1 MFFYDALRQIG
12 RLTCYCHVDGDS
24 ATRAWAG
31 KDKSVGRDFER
42 LLPLSDMLERATL
55 GFEMLVRSKDL
66 DNVYRQHALS
76 YMRLMQTVLHFE
88 YMRQVYLM
96 LLTDEP
102 SNRRA
107 L

>member
-42 LLPLSDMLERATL
+42 SLPLSDMLERATL

-66 DNVYRQHALS
+66 DDVYRQHALS
-76 YMRLMQTVLHFE
+76 YMRFMQTVLHLE
-88 YMRQVYLM
+88 YMRQDYFM
-96 LLTDEP
+96 L
-102 SNRRA
+102 
-107 L
+107 